1 MSNICTNGIP
11 GGINGDCLSYPKPIT
26 NFIVTDASVSFT
38 LAQLTLLSQ
47 WKSKIQTDET
57 MFVPFAISKHENTT
71 DDPAINT
78 TQMLQKVLTKVGVPS
93 YVFSVESN
101 FCDWNE
107 AMRTLRGNSYRL
119 FTVHS
124 DGAIFGFSDR
134 NSTEYKGFLCEIT
147 AITKGQIP
155 DAIEDA
161 FPVYVNFKR
170 YAEFEQQ
177 FAFVPEWNVEL
188 ELPAAMPSSYKMK
201 LISASQATKT
211 MVVSVYNCAGAAAT
225 GLVIA
230 DVEVISSTLTD
241 DTVFAMTDN
250 SDGTWDIVYTTVA
263 LNEDVTVRIKELTA
277 TIIDAVSNPIYHEFI
292 A

>member
-1 MSNICTNGIP
+1 MSICVNGIP
-11 GGINGDCLSYPKPIT
+11 GGINGDCLTYPKPIT
-26 NFIVTDASVSFT
+26 NFIITDASVTFT

-57 MFVPFAISKHENTT
+57 MFVFSGISKHDNTT

-78 TQMLQKVLTKVGVPS
+78 TQMLQKVLTRVGVPS

-101 FCDWNE
+101 YSDWNE
-107 AMRTLRGNSYRL
+107 AMRTLKGNSYRL

-134 NSTEYKGFLCEIT
+134 NSAEYKGFLCEIT
-147 AITKGQIP
+147 AVTKGQLP
-155 DAIEDA
+155 DAIEDS

-170 YAEFEQQ
+170 YAEFKQQ

-188 ELPAAMPSSYKMK
+188 DLAASMPAGYEMK
-201 LISASQATKT
+201 FISGVQATAT
-211 MVVSVYNCAGAAAT
+211 IVVRMSVRGGDDVA

-230 DVEVISSTLTD
+230 DIEVISDTLTD
-241 DTVFAMTDN
+241 STVTAVTDN
-250 SDGTWDIVYTTVA
+250 ADGTYDIVFTTAA
-263 LNEDVTVRIKELTA
+263 LNQDITFRVKELTA
-277 TIIDAVSNPIYHEFI
+277 TVIDGLSNPLYHEFI